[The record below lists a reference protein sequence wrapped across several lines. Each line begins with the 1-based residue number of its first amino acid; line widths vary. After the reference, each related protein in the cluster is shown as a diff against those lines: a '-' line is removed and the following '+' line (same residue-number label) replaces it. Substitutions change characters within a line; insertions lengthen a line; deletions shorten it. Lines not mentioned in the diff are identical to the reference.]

1 MGPDIYNVQTIEKGQ
16 LSVMAKPVSG
26 EWIEE
31 EFSQIS
37 NYGIKKIVSLL
48 EIAEERTVGLSDE
61 KTLSEKNN
69 MSFVSFPIPD
79 RGLPSSIEKYSNFI
93 KETYTDIS
101 NGVNTVVHCR
111 AGIGRTGIVA
121 ASILLHTG
129 IEPAAAFK
137 LISEKRGVTVPDT
150 DEQIEWVIKNR
161 DKIYNDT

>member
-93 KETYTDIS
+93 KELS
-101 NGVNTVVHCR
+101 
-111 AGIGRTGIVA
+111 
-121 ASILLHTG
+121 
-129 IEPAAAFK
+129 
-137 LISEKRGVTVPDT
+137 LIH
-150 DEQIEWVIKNR
+150 I
-161 DKIYNDT
+161 

>member
-1 MGPDIYNVQTIEKGQ
+1 MCIRDR
-16 LSVMAKPVSG
+16 
-26 EWIEE
+26 
-31 EFSQIS
+31 
-37 NYGIKKIVSLL
+37 
-48 EIAEERTVGLSDE
+48 RTVGLSDE

-79 RGLPSSIEKYSNFI
+79 RGLPSSVEKYSNFI
-93 KETYTDIS
+93 KNTYTDIS

-161 DKIYNDT
+161 DKIYYDA

>member
-69 MSFVSFPIPD
+69 MSFVSFPI
-79 RGLPSSIEKYSNFI
+79 SIITYILKIFVGIFYWRSFIVKSIRSIFVGKNIETRKIIYQHQHDDKQGKTPFI
-93 KETYTDIS
+93 KPIS
-101 NGVNTVVHCR
+101 NCSCN
-111 AGIGRTGIVA
+111 
-121 ASILLHTG
+121 
-129 IEPAAAFK
+129 
-137 LISEKRGVTVPDT
+137 
-150 DEQIEWVIKNR
+150 
-161 DKIYNDT
+161 